1 MSNPCDDI
9 SKVYC
14 KDEFKPLTTYSRSSY
29 GIEHSKDLK
38 EVQYDTGLVLWSR
51 ERYFSISGSVIDNKS
66 GGYWLY
72 RTGFTDPI
80 ACYDHQVN
88 NLAEVSEKYK
98 TVDTV
103 LLYEDLRTDTRV
115 YKQVTQHL
123 EFYCQSTQT
132 AEFRTMWGSAYPH
145 KLKIVYAPKAVV
157 TKYIAVVN
165 GKSHTIKST
174 TVNSKRYT
182 QDNPLILIYPN
193 IQSLAM
199 PMDAEVIKYGFYDYH
214 GDGWDGLA
222 TSDGGKD
229 YYYPE
234 WCREMG
240 VDNSRDIR
248 LKDARFDLLLTLEQD
263 RTASTMG
270 ESAML
275 PDHTFPVGNC
285 VTSRNG
291 HVLASFLVAEDTP
304 VNLLYNK
311 SGAQIDFMDE
321 IYKEG
326 SGKTVV
332 FPVMSL

>member
-14 KDEFKPLTTYSRSSY
+14 KDEFKPLTVYSRDTY
-29 GIEHSKDLK
+29 GIEHGKDL
-38 EVQYDTGLVLWSR
+38 EETQYDTGLVLWSR
-51 ERYFSISGSVIDNKS
+51 KRVFSLSGSVTDNKS

-72 RTGFTDPI
+72 RTGFNDPI

-88 NLAEVSEKYK
+88 YLAEVSEDYT
-98 TVDTV
+98 TVDTT
-103 LLYEDLRTDTRV
+103 LLYEDMRTDTRV
-115 YKQVTQHL
+115 YKRVTQHL

-132 AEFRTMWGSAYPH
+132 AEFRTMWGSVYPH
-145 KLKIVYAPKAVV
+145 KLKVVDAPKTVT
-157 TKYIAVVN
+157 TKYIAIIN
-165 GKSHTIKST
+165 GNMHTLKST

-182 QDNPLILIYPN
+182 TDNPLILIYPN
-193 IQSLAM
+193 VQSLAQ
-199 PMDAEVIKYGFYDYH
+199 PMDADVIKYGFYDYH

-248 LKDARFDLLLTLEQD
+248 LKDARFNLLLTLEQD

-270 ESAML
+270 ESAMM
-275 PDHTFPVGNC
+275 PDYTFPVGNC
-285 VTSRNG
+285 VRSRKG
-291 HVLASFLVAEDTP
+291 HTLASFLVAGDTAT
-304 VNLLYNK
+304 NLLYNK
-311 SGAQIDFMDE
+311 DGAQVNFMDE

-326 SGKTVV
+326 SGKTLI
-332 FPVMSL
+332 FPVMGL